1 MNRRVSQTFVRGAFL
16 WFALLAAETAFAPS
30 VLAQNQ
36 QNEPRSGAPRSWQGR
51 PGGPPPNGMPAQGA
65 GATMSQPQGMPA
77 VGTPGAAAARPLP
90 PSAAPGK
97 KTPAGEQ
104 FFIVASVDLQKSQL
118 LLKYPTEVTV
128 LMHIDESTKLVD
140 ESGRPLKLSDFR
152 AGDTVW
158 ASSRTSGDETTA
170 LHIRK
175 CRMDVADLHRYYLDY
190 AEIK

>member
-1 MNRRVSQTFVRGAFL
+1 MNKCAPQTFVRGAL
-16 WFALLAAETAFAPS
+16 WFALLVTGTAFAS
-30 VLAQNQ
+30 SASAQNQ
-36 QNEPRSGAPRSWQGR
+36 QTGPRSGAPHSWQGR
-51 PGGPPPNGMPAQGA
+51 SGGAPPNGMPAQGA
-65 GATMSQPQGMPA
+65 GATISQPQGMAA
-77 VGTPGAAAARPLP
+77 VGTPGAGTARPLP
-90 PSAAPGK
+90 LSAAPGK
-97 KTPAGEQ
+97 KTPAGER

-128 LMHIDESTKLVD
+128 LMHVDESTKLVD

-170 LHIRK
+170 VHIRK
-175 CRMDVADLHRYYLDY
+175 GRMNVAELHRYYLDY